1 MTKPWSLQLDWKMT
15 RQLFD
20 QQGRPVVIG
29 RELGRGGE
37 GAVFEVS
44 GIRDYVAKIYH
55 KPAVP
60 EKAQKLALMIK
71 LGGDSLKQFAAWP
84 IASLHETVG
93 GPTKGLVM
101 PKIAQ
106 PTEIHELYSPAH
118 RKVEFPTSD
127 WRFLVR
133 TALNCAAAFQSLHAK
148 QIVIGDVNQGNVL
161 VSRKATVNLID
172 CDSFQIAGNGTTYKC
187 KVGVAHFT
195 PPELSSYE
203 MIRTANHDNFGLA
216 VMIFH
221 LLFMGRH
228 PFSGRFSGQGDMPL
242 EKAIKENRFAYGR
255 NASRYQM
262 APPPSCLSLQ
272 ELSTDISGMFEA
284 AFADPRTVQQRPTAT
299 QWGKALLSLEAGMRK
314 CSRDP
319 GHFHYQGRQCPWCR
333 IEQQGGPNFF
343 ISVSFKTAEARSANF
358 NLHKI
363 WFEIQSVKGPGES
376 FSRVQRRP
384 TNTLKPR
391 PIPPSFDTTKNA
403 RLLVA
408 CIAGGGAFLT
418 FFGFF
423 LPILAIF
430 SIPVTS
436 IFFIWWIVLWVMR
449 PITKEIRLRKQE
461 LEQRRFDLEQ
471 ANQNVT
477 IVAQRHLQLFE
488 FKRQQLTDA
497 KSLYI
502 GLKASRDAE
511 LNQLQS
517 HARERQLD
525 DYLERCFISNSK
537 IRGVGPSRLVALE
550 SYGIETAAD
559 ITYDRVKAVPGFG
572 HTLSKEVVIWRRTI
586 ESRFKFDASKGT
598 PASTVQ
604 ALDMKYLQQRSQIE
618 SLLEAGANE
627 LRRLTNVANSEVGQ
641 WDEYLAQLELHV
653 AQAQLDANVVVH

>member
-1 MTKPWSLQLDWKMT
+1 MT
-15 RQLFD
+15 RQVFD

-37 GAVFEVS
+37 GAVFEVPGS
-44 GIRDYVAKIYH
+44 RDYVAKIYH

-60 EKAQKLALMIK
+60 EKAQKLALMIR

-84 IASLHETVG
+84 VASLHETAG

-101 PKIAQ
+101 PKIAE
-106 PTEIHELYSPAH
+106 PIEIHELYSPAH

-172 CDSFQIAGNGTTYKC
+172 CDSFQITGNDTTYKC

-203 MIRTANHDNFGLA
+203 MIRTTNHDNFGLA

-242 EKAIKENRFAYGR
+242 ENAIKENRFAYGR

-272 ELSTDISGMFEA
+272 ELPSDISGMFEA
-284 AFADPRTVQQRPTAT
+284 AFADPCAVQQRPTAT
-299 QWGKALLSLEAGMRK
+299 QWVKALLSLEAGMRK

-319 GHFHYQGRQCPWCR
+319 GHFHYQDRQCPWCR
-333 IEQQGGPNFF
+333 IIQQGGPNFF
-343 ISVSFKTAEARSANF
+343 ISVSFKTAEERSANF
-358 NLHKI
+358 HLHKI
-363 WFEIQSVKGPGES
+363 WYEIQSVKGPGES
-376 FSRVQRRP
+376 FSRAQRRP

-391 PIPPSFDTTKNA
+391 PIPESVDTSKTP
-403 RLLVA
+403 RLLLA
-408 CIAGGGAFLT
+408 CIAGGGVFLT
-418 FFGFF
+418 FLSFF
-423 LPILAIF
+423 LPILALF
-430 SIPVTS
+430 SIPVTL
-436 IFFIWWIVLWVMR
+436 IFSVWWGILWAMR
-449 PITKEIRLRKQE
+449 PVAKEIRWRKQE
-461 LEQRRFDLEQ
+461 LSRRKSDLEK
-471 ANQNVT
+471 AKQNMSF
-477 IVAQRHLQLFE
+477 VAQRHLQSFE
-488 FKRQQLTDA
+488 YKRQQFAEA
-497 KSLYI
+497 KSRYE
-502 GLKASRDAE
+502 GLKSSRDAE
-511 LNQLQS
+511 YNQLQS
-517 HARERQLD
+517 HAQERQLE

-559 ITYDRVKAVPGFG
+559 ITYDRVNTVPGFG
-572 HTLSKEVVIWRRTI
+572 PRLTEEMVLWRRI
-586 ESRFKFDASKGT
+586 MESRFKFDPSKGA
-598 PASTVQ
+598 PASAVQ
-604 ALDMKYLQQRSQIE
+604 ALDMKYLQLRSQIE

-627 LRRLTNVANSEVGQ
+627 LRRLTNGANSEVGRL
-641 WDEYLAQLELHV
+641 DEHLAQLELSA
-653 AQAQLDANVVVH
+653 AQAQLDASVVVC

>member
-1 MTKPWSLQLDWKMT
+1 MT
-15 RQLFD
+15 RQVFD

-29 RELGRGGE
+29 KELGRGGE

-44 GIRDYVAKIYH
+44 GSRDYVAKIYH

-60 EKAQKLALMIK
+60 EKAQKLALMIR

-84 IASLHETVG
+84 IASLHETLG
-93 GPTKGLVM
+93 GPTRGLVI
-101 PKIAQ
+101 PKVAKPI
-106 PTEIHELYSPAH
+106 EIHELYSPAH

-161 VSRKATVNLID
+161 VSSKATVNLID
-172 CDSFQIAGNGTTYKC
+172 CDSFQITGNGTTYKC

-203 MIRTANHDNFGLA
+203 MIRTTNHDNFGLA

-228 PFSGRFSGQGDMPL
+228 PFSGRFSGKGDMPL
-242 EKAIKENRFAYGR
+242 EKAIKENRFAYGG

-272 ELSTDISGMFEA
+272 ELSTDISSMFEA

-299 QWGKALLSLEAGMRK
+299 QWGKALRRLESGMRK

-333 IEQQGGPNFF
+333 IMQQGGPNFF
-343 ISVSFKTAEARSANF
+343 VSVSFKTAEARSANF
-358 NLHKI
+358 HLHKI
-363 WFEIQSVKGPGES
+363 WFEIQSVKDPGHS
-376 FSRVQRRP
+376 FTHAQRRS
-384 TNTLKPR
+384 TNSLIPR
-391 PIPPSFDTTKNA
+391 PIPPSADTTKTP
-403 RLLVA
+403 RLLLA
-408 CIAGGGAFLT
+408 CIAGCGAFLT
-418 FFGFF
+418 IISFF

-430 SIPVTS
+430 SIPITL
-436 IFFIWWIVLWVMR
+436 IFSVWWIILWTTR
-449 PITKEIRLRKQE
+449 PVTKEVRRRKQE
-461 LEQRRFDLEQ
+461 LARRKSHLEK
-471 ANQNVT
+471 AKQN
-477 IVAQRHLQLFE
+477 ISFVAQRHLQSFE
-488 FKRQQLTDA
+488 SKRQQLAEA
-497 KSLYI
+497 KSKYE
-502 GLKASRDAE
+502 GLKSSRDAE
-511 LNQLQS
+511 YNLLQS
-517 HARERQLD
+517 HAKERQLD

-537 IRGVGPSRLVALE
+537 IHGVGPSRLVALE

-559 ITYDRVKAVPGFG
+559 ITYDRVNAVPGFG
-572 HTLSKEVVIWRRTI
+572 PTLTDEMVLWRRTL
-586 ESRFKFDASKGT
+586 EARFQFDPSKGA
-598 PASTVQ
+598 PASAVQ

-618 SLLEAGANE
+618 SLLETGADE
-627 LRRLTNVANSEVGQ
+627 LRRLTNVANSEVGRL
-641 WDEYLAQLELHV
+641 DEHLAQLELHV
-653 AQAQLDANVVVH
+653 TQAQLDASVVVS